1 MWQESYRVVTDVPSS
16 SLWRVI
22 ADISNWSAWDEDIEF
37 TQITGLPQ
45 SGSEFVLKPKGAPAV
60 KLTIEEFVPPHRFI
74 DVTQFPLAQMRT
86 VHEFIDTAGGVE
98 IQVTI
103 QVRGV
108 LGFLWKR
115 IVAQKQI
122 DGLPEQTKRFI
133 QRARQF
139 AA

>member
-1 MWQESYRVVTDVPSS
+1 
-16 SLWRVI
+16 VI

-45 SGSEFVLKPKGAPAV
+45 SGSDFVLKPKGAPAV
-60 KLTIEEFVPPHRFI
+60 KLTT
-74 DVTQFPLAQMRT
+74 DVTQFSLAQMQT
-86 VHEFIDTAGGVE
+86 VHEFIDTAAGTE
-98 IQVTI
+98 IQITI

-115 IVAQKQI
+115 IVTQKQV
-122 DGLPEQTKRFI
+122 DGLPEQTQRSI
-133 QRARQF
+133 QCARQF